1 MPASKITIS
10 DDVTVKTAAT
20 NFSVTLEGDSST
32 DFKNYQALNRT
43 KTDLLDYADLI
54 AKIVYLKPHL
64 KNLSRT
70 ATYKLSWTLF
80 TGMLLKL
87 LQI

>member
-54 AKIVYLKPHL
+54 AIERNSLP
-64 KNLSRT
+64 
-70 ATYKLSWTLF
+70 
-80 TGMLLKL
+80 
-87 LQI
+87 